1 MEDQDHVLDEKG
13 EFHLKEEEGRAG
25 ARTTIFKGFFS
36 SDSHQNINSFVWG
49 PGGEMMFCQGLHLFS
64 HVETPW
70 GVEKLDKA
78 GVWRMREKRGRLD
91 PFLGDDMGPQNPYGV
106 VFDDYGRVAGASRAV
121 DEFWLM
127 SQARFVA
134 ESDATIAS
142 S

>member
-1 MEDQDHVLDEKG
+1 MPMGLELGKG
-13 EFHLKEEEGRAG
+13 GAYVGESEGIFHLKEEDGRAG

-49 PGGEMMFCQGLHLFS
+49 PGGEMMFCQGLHIFS

-106 VFDDYGRVAGASRAV
+106 VFDESSTTTASRS
-121 DEFWLM
+121 W
-127 SQARFVA
+127 SR
-134 ESDATIAS
+134 ATGRACTTWS
-142 S
+142 PR